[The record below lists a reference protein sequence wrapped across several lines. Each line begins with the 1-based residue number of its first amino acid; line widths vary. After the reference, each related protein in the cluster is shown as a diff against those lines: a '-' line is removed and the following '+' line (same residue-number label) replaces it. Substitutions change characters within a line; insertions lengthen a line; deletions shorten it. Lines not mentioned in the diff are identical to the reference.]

1 MLELGQPLHAFD
13 YEKLSENKKI
23 IVEKSKKD
31 EKFITLSGQKIVL
44 DNDILT
50 IGDEEDALAIAGI
63 KGGKKAEIDENTK
76 AIVLESANF
85 DGSLISKTSK
95 KIKLRTDSSYRF
107 EHNIDSELA
116 GIALDRAAHLI
127 QKLTGATV
135 LKGVIDV
142 YQEKE
147 SPKKIYLHLDYL
159 KDFLGLKMI

>member
-1 MLELGQPLHAFD
+1 M
-13 YEKLSENKKI
+13 
-23 IVEKSKKD
+23 
-31 EKFITLSGQKIVL
+31 
-44 DNDILT
+44 
-50 IGDEEDALAIAGI
+50 
-63 KGGKKAEIDENTK
+63 
-76 AIVLESANF
+76 LESANF

-147 SPKKIYLHLDYL
+147 SPKKFIYT
-159 KDFLGLKMI
+159 